1 MFYYVNYKDNWADE
15 MFVDGF
21 SIMDEKEY
29 EHYTATVNAIITDI
43 ECGLP
48 FIYQIGTNEEIEY
61 NNVNDF
67 LSAFEVSEFEEYPEG
82 IEMVFGK
89 KFPEF
94 GFFPY
99 GQMLNTLWDRANG
112 LDDKDEN
119 EEMRT
124 EYYRID
130 YFSSL
135 NQVRIGDP
143 VYIEVKGYSNTE
155 IDAQIECFEEHFAT
169 EYYKQYGVSCYPETT
184 QIYKELYEQEMNLN
198 AYDCWR
204 RKKK

>member
-15 MFVDGF
+15 MFVEGF

-48 FIYQIGTNEEIEY
+48 FIYQVGSNEEIEY
-61 NNVNDF
+61 NNADEF

-99 GQMLNTLWDRANG
+99 GQMLDTLWDRANG
-112 LDDKDEN
+112 LEIGDKELM
-119 EEMRT
+119 E

-130 YFSSL
+130 YYNSITKER
-135 NQVRIGDP
+135 VGDP
-143 VYIEVKGYSNTE
+143 VYVKVRGYSEIE
-155 IDAQIECFEEHFAT
+155 IDAQIETFEEHFAT
-169 EYYKQYGVSCYPETT
+169 EYNKQYGVYVYPETC
-184 QIYKELYEQEMNLN
+184 QIWKDLYEEEMNLN
-198 AYDCWR
+198 GNE
-204 RKKK
+204 

>member
-15 MFVDGF
+15 MFVEGF

-29 EHYTATVNAIITDI
+29 EHYTAIVNAIITDI

-99 GQMLNTLWDRANG
+99 GQMLDTLWDRANG

-169 EYYKQYGVSCYPETT
+169 EYHKQYGVSCYPETT
-184 QIYKELYEQEMNLN
+184 QIYKELYEQEMNLD

>member
-1 MFYYVNYKDNWADE
+1 MFYYVNYKDSWADE

-29 EHYTATVNAIITDI
+29 EHYTATVNAIVADI

-61 NNVNDF
+61 DNVNDF

-99 GQMLNTLWDRANG
+99 EQMLDTLWDRANG
-112 LDDKDEN
+112 LEEEEDN
-119 EEMRT
+119 EMRE

-130 YFSSL
+130 YYNSVS
-135 NQVRIGDP
+135 NERVGDP
-143 VYIEVKGYSNTE
+143 VYIKVKGYSDTE
-155 IDAQIECFEEHFAT
+155 IDAQVETFEEHFAI
-169 EYYKQYGVSCYPETT
+169 EYHNQYGVYVYPETC
-184 QIYKELYEQEMNLN
+184 QIYEELYNKEMNLN
-198 AYDCWR
+198 GNE
-204 RKKK
+204 

>member
-15 MFVDGF
+15 MFIDGF

-29 EHYTATVNAIITDI
+29 EHYTATVNAIVADI

-48 FIYQIGTNEEIEY
+48 FIYHIGTNEEIEY
-61 NNVNDF
+61 DNVNDF

-99 GQMLNTLWDRANG
+99 GQMLDTLWDRAND
-112 LDDKDEN
+112 LEEEEDN
-119 EEMRT
+119 EMRE

-130 YFSSL
+130 YYNSVS
-135 NQVRIGDP
+135 NEPVGDP
-143 VYIEVKGYSNTE
+143 VYIKVKGYSNIE
-155 IDAQIECFEEHFAT
+155 IDAQIETFEEHFAT
-169 EYYKQYGVSCYPETT
+169 EYNKQYGVYVYPETC
-184 QIYKELYEQEMNLN
+184 QIYKELYDKEMNLN
-198 AYDCWR
+198 GNE
-204 RKKK
+204 

>member
-29 EHYTATVNAIITDI
+29 EHYTATVNAIAADI

-48 FIYQIGTNEEIEY
+48 FIYQVGSNEEIEY

-82 IEMVFGK
+82 IEMIFGK

-99 GQMLNTLWDRANG
+99 GQMLDTLWDRANG
-112 LDDKDEN
+112 LDDRDEN

-130 YFSSL
+130 YFNSL
-135 NQVRIGDP
+135 TRNRVGDP
-143 VYIEVKGYSNTE
+143 VFIKVSGYSNIE
-155 IDAQIECFEEHFAT
+155 IDAQIETFEEYFAT
-169 EYYKQYGVSCYPETT
+169 EYYNQYNVFCYPETT
-184 QIYKELYEQEMNLN
+184 QIYKELYEEEMNLN
-198 AYDCWR
+198 VNE
-204 RKKK
+204 

>member
-29 EHYTATVNAIITDI
+29 EHYTATVNAIVADI

-61 NNVNDF
+61 TNVNNF

-99 GQMLNTLWDRANG
+99 GQMLDTLWDRANG
-112 LDDKDEN
+112 LEN
-119 EEMRT
+119 EEDNEMRE

-130 YFSSL
+130 YFSSV
-135 NQVRIGDP
+135 NRVRVGDP
-143 VYIEVKGYSNTE
+143 VYIKVKGYSDTE
-155 IDAQIECFEEHFAT
+155 IDAQIETFEEHFAT
-169 EYYKQYGVSCYPETT
+169 EYYKQYGVYVYPETT
-184 QIYKELYEQEMNLN
+184 QIYKELYEEEMNLN
-198 AYDCWR
+198 GNE
-204 RKKK
+204 